1 MTNINK
7 KAQETQNKKRK
18 YQQQPKGND
27 RKIKKARK
35 EPESK

>member
-7 KAQETQNKKRK
+7 KAQETQNKKRR
-18 YQQQPKGND
+18 YQQPKGND